1 MDQTEQLQSKV
12 QEILAGITPEDHSS
26 WLAHPCSKLL
36 ETALKLD
43 LHNLQMSWSLGHFDE
58 AENLKAQ
65 GQAFYI
71 LGLQDDLR
79 HMLEDQVKE

>member
-1 MDQTEQLQSKV
+1 
-12 QEILAGITPEDHSS
+12 
-26 WLAHPCSKLL
+26 
-36 ETALKLD
+36 
-43 LHNLQMSWSLGHFDE
+43 MSWSLGHFDD